1 MRIVKTVFKILGIL
15 ILVSVVGTL
24 YILNRGG
31 AFREIKPHFA
41 GRCDSLP
48 LDGSAE
54 VRVNFA

>member
-31 AFREIKPHFA
+31 AFREIKPHF
-41 GRCDSLP
+41 LP
-48 LDGSAE
+48 WA
-54 VRVNFA
+54 AP